1 MCIMT
6 DSMLLGFLMG
16 ILCIDAVLVTA
27 CRMKMNMTLA
37 FVRAVEMMGLLTI
50 GISTVSVEQV
60 VWYVMAAAV
69 FLYNTWFVFA
79 DDDAL
84 SEGGAV
90 GRWLI
95 DHTIRKMEALEK
107 VK

>member
-1 MCIMT
+1 
-6 DSMLLGFLMG
+6 MLLGFLTS
-16 ILCIDAVLVTA
+16 ILCIDAVLVVA
-27 CRMKMNMTLA
+27 CRLRMNISLA
-37 FVRAVEMMGLLTI
+37 FVR
-50 GISTVSVEQV
+50 SVEAMVLITTVLHTTSWMQIG
-60 VWYVMAAAV
+60 WTIMASLV

-95 DHTIRKMEALEK
+95 DHTIRKMEALESHTVGK
-107 VK
+107 

>member
-1 MCIMT
+1 MT

-16 ILCIDAVLVTA
+16 ILCIDAILVVS

-37 FVRAVEMMGLLTI
+37 FVRAVVMMGLLTI

-79 DDDAL
+79 DDDDL
-84 SEGGAV
+84 TECGAV
-90 GRWLI
+90 GRCLI
-95 DHTIRKMEALEK
+95 DHTIRKMESLEK
-107 VK
+107 MK